1 MTKRRNGIYTG
12 KANYDI
18 SSIELGFDTGKR
30 RTLKELQE
38 AENEFFDKLW
48 YVRHQWSKQ
57 RCKDGRISQDPQI
70 CAEAEES
77 AKRVE
82 RSYGDVVE
90 WYPQTDYEQG
100 FLEGTLSAVRWAMGD
115 YFGFLDT

>member
-1 MTKRRNGIYTG
+1 MIQKRTGIYTG
-12 KANYDI
+12 RANNNI
-18 SSIELGFDTGKR
+18 SLMGIESYTGKR

-70 CAEAEES
+70 CADAEDS